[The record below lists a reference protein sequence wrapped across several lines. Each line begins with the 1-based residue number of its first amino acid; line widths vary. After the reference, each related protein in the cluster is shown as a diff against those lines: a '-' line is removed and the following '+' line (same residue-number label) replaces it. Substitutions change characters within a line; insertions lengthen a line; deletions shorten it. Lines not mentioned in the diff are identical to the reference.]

1 MKMNFLRR
9 LCAVIVGI
17 TFLVSGL
24 SKIID
29 PVGTMLIVTEYAK
42 LLHLDFIIPAAKVI
56 GIILSSLEAITGLTL
71 ITGVLR
77 KISAWITYAL
87 VGVFTAVTLFLLIK
101 NPVMDCGCFG
111 EAIHLDHLQSF
122 IKNIALLALTLIA
135 FIPMKSLGS
144 PKPRKWV
151 SFGIAT
157 LSVLYAVLYSNTHIP
172 IADFT
177 EFAPG
182 AELMASLDDELE
194 ADNHY
199 EPAFIYEKNG
209 QRGSF
214 PLYALPDSTWTFV
227 EADTLFVDGLAKR
240 NGHPVLSFR
249 DSQGEYRDR
258 MAAEGKVVVF
268 SVYEPAKAR
277 WDRIQKQYN
286 RVLEA
291 GASPLLLVASYP
303 LEIDNY
309 GIPLDMTVY
318 YADYKTLITLNRY
331 NGGASFF
338 SEGELIEKW
347 GQKDFPEDL
356 SWRFQEDPVE
366 LNSRFIL
373 KRRLKAQ
380 GFCLYLAALLMLI

>member
-42 LLHLDFIIPAAKVI
+42 LLHLGFIIPAAKVI
-56 GIILSSLEAITGLTL
+56 GIILSSLEAITGLAL
-71 ITGVLR
+71 ISGVLR

-122 IKNIALLALTLIA
+122 IKNIALLALALIA

-227 EADTLFVDGLAKR
+227 EADTLFVDGLAQR

-303 LEIDNY
+303 LEIDKY

-318 YADYKTLITLNRY
+318 YADYKTLITLNRS

-356 SWRFQEDPVE
+356 SWRFQADPVE

-380 GFCLYLAALLMLI
+380 GFCLYLAALLMLV

>member
-122 IKNIALLALTLIA
+122 IKNIALLALALIA

-227 EADTLFVDGLAKR
+227 EADTLFVDGLAQR

-303 LEIDNY
+303 LEIDKY

-318 YADYKTLITLNRY
+318 YADYKTLITLNRS

-380 GFCLYLAALLMLI
+380 GFCLYLAALLMLV

>member
-56 GIILSSLEAITGLTL
+56 GIILSSLEAITGLAL

-122 IKNIALLALTLIA
+122 IKNIALLALALIA

-227 EADTLFVDGLAKR
+227 EADTLFVDGLAQR

-303 LEIDNY
+303 LEIDKY

-318 YADYKTLITLNRY
+318 YADYKTLITLNRS

-380 GFCLYLAALLMLI
+380 GFCLYLAALLMLV

>member
-56 GIILSSLEAITGLTL
+56 GIILSSLEAITGLAL

-122 IKNIALLALTLIA
+122 IKNIALLALALIA

-318 YADYKTLITLNRY
+318 YADYKTLITLNRS

>member
-42 LLHLDFIIPAAKVI
+42 LLHLGFIIPAAKVI
-56 GIILSSLEAITGLTL
+56 GIILSSLEAITGLAL

-122 IKNIALLALTLIA
+122 IKNIALLALALIA

-227 EADTLFVDGLAKR
+227 EADTLFVDGLAQR

-303 LEIDNY
+303 LEIDKY

-318 YADYKTLITLNRY
+318 YADYKTLITLNRS

-356 SWRFQEDPVE
+356 SWRFQADPVE

-380 GFCLYLAALLMLI
+380 GFCLYLAALLMLV

>member
-1 MKMNFLRR
+1 MKRNFLRR
-9 LCAVIVGI
+9 LCAVIIGI

-42 LLHLDFIIPAAKVI
+42 LLHLGFLIPAAKVI
-56 GIILSSLEAITGLTL
+56 GVILSILEALTGLAL

-77 KISAWITYAL
+77 KIAAWITYVL
-87 VGVFTAVTLFLLIK
+87 VGFFTAVTVFLLIK

-122 IKNIALLALTLIA
+122 IKNVALLVLALIA
-135 FIPMKSLGS
+135 FIPMNDLGG

-151 SFGIAT
+151 SFGLAS
-157 LSVLYAVLYSNTHIP
+157 LSVLYVVLYSNTHIP

-182 AELMASLDDELE
+182 AELMASLDDDIE

-199 EPAFIYEKNG
+199 EPKFIYEKNG

-227 EADTLFVDGLAKR
+227 EADTLFVEGIGSSS
-240 NGHPVLSFR
+240 GHPVLSFR
-249 DSQGEYRDR
+249 DSQGEYQDR
-258 MAAEGKVVVF
+258 LAAEGKVVVF
-268 SVYEPAKAR
+268 SVYEPGKAK
-277 WDRIQKQYN
+277 WERIQKQYN
-286 RVLEA
+286 QVSEA
-291 GASPLLLVASYP
+291 GGTPLLLVASYP
-303 LEIDNY
+303 LEIDRFN
-309 GIPLDMTVY
+309 IPIDLTVY
-318 YADYKTLITLNRY
+318 YADYKTLVTLNRS
-331 NGGASFF
+331 NGGASYF

-347 GQKDFPEDL
+347 GQKDFPQDME
-356 SWRFQEDPVE
+356 WHFAADPVE
-366 LNSRFIL
+366 RNSRFIL

-380 GFCLYLAALLMLI
+380 GFCLYLAALLLLV

>member
-29 PVGTMLIVTEYAK
+29 PVGTMLIITEYAK
-42 LLHLDFIIPAAKVI
+42 LLHLGFIIPAAKVI
-56 GIILSSLEAITGLTL
+56 GIILSSLEAITGLAL

-122 IKNIALLALTLIA
+122 IKNIALLALALIA

-227 EADTLFVDGLAKR
+227 EADTLFVDGLAQR

-303 LEIDNY
+303 LEIDKY

-318 YADYKTLITLNRY
+318 YADYKTLITLNRS

-356 SWRFQEDPVE
+356 SWRFQADPVE

-380 GFCLYLAALLMLI
+380 GFCLYLAALLMLV

>member
-1 MKMNFLRR
+1 MKRNFLRR
-9 LCAVIVGI
+9 LCAVIIGI

-42 LLHLDFIIPAAKVI
+42 LLHLGFLIPAAKVI
-56 GIILSSLEAITGLTL
+56 GVILSTLEALTGLAL

-77 KISAWITYAL
+77 KIAAWITYVL
-87 VGVFTAVTLFLLIK
+87 VGFFTAVTVFLLIK

-122 IKNIALLALTLIA
+122 IKNVALLVLALIA
-135 FIPMKSLGS
+135 FIPMNDLGG

-151 SFGIAT
+151 SFGLAS
-157 LSVLYAVLYSNTHIP
+157 LSVLYVVLYSNTHIP

-182 AELMASLDDELE
+182 AELMASLDDDIE

-199 EPAFIYEKNG
+199 EPKFIYEKNG
-209 QRGSF
+209 QRGTF

-227 EADTLFVDGLAKR
+227 EADTLFVEGIGSSS
-240 NGHPVLSFR
+240 GHPVLSFR
-249 DSQGEYRDR
+249 DSQGEYQDR
-258 MAAEGKVVVF
+258 LAAEGKVVVF
-268 SVYEPAKAR
+268 SVYEPGKAK
-277 WDRIQKQYN
+277 WERIQKQYN
-286 RVLEA
+286 QVSEA
-291 GASPLLLVASYP
+291 GGTPLLLVASYP
-303 LEIDNY
+303 LEIDKYN
-309 GIPLDMTVY
+309 IPIDLTVY
-318 YADYKTLITLNRY
+318 YADYKTLVTLNRS
-331 NGGASFF
+331 NGGASYF

-347 GQKDFPEDL
+347 GQKDFPQDMEWHF
-356 SWRFQEDPVE
+356 SADPVE
-366 LNSRFIL
+366 RNSRFIL

-380 GFCLYLAALLMLI
+380 GFCLYLAALLLLV

>member
-42 LLHLDFIIPAAKVI
+42 LLHLGFIIPAAKVI
-56 GIILSSLEAITGLTL
+56 GIILSSLEAITGLAL

-122 IKNIALLALTLIA
+122 IKNIALLALALIA

-227 EADTLFVDGLAKR
+227 EADTLFVDGLAQR

-303 LEIDNY
+303 LEIDKY

-318 YADYKTLITLNRY
+318 YADYKTLITLNRS

-356 SWRFQEDPVE
+356 SWRCQADPVE

-380 GFCLYLAALLMLI
+380 GFCLYLAALLMLV

>member
-1 MKMNFLRR
+1 M
-9 LCAVIVGI
+9 IVGI

-42 LLHLDFIIPAAKVI
+42 LLHLGFIIPAAKVI
-56 GIILSSLEAITGLTL
+56 GIILSSLEAITGLAL

-122 IKNIALLALTLIA
+122 IKNIALLALALIA

-227 EADTLFVDGLAKR
+227 EADTLFVDGLAQR

-303 LEIDNY
+303 LEIDKY

-318 YADYKTLITLNRY
+318 YADYKTLITLNRS

-356 SWRFQEDPVE
+356 SWRCQADPVE

-380 GFCLYLAALLMLI
+380 GFCLYLAALLMLV

>member
-17 TFLVSGL
+17 TFLISGL

-56 GIILSSLEAITGLTL
+56 GIILSSLEAITGLAL
-71 ITGVLR
+71 ITGALR
-77 KISAWITYAL
+77 KLSAWITYAL

-122 IKNIALLALTLIA
+122 IKNIALLALALIA

-182 AELMASLDDELE
+182 TELMASLDDELE

-227 EADTLFVDGLAKR
+227 EADTLFVDGLAQR

-303 LEIDNY
+303 LEIDKY

-318 YADYKTLITLNRY
+318 YADYKTLITLNRS

-356 SWRFQEDPVE
+356 SWRFQADPVE

-380 GFCLYLAALLMLI
+380 GFCLYLAALLMLV